1 MKILVIHG
9 PNLNMLGKREKAIY
23 GETTLHEIDALL
35 KKEGQTLNVEVVIFQ
50 SNHEGALIDFIQ
62 KQADS
67 AHGIIINPGA
77 LTHYG
82 FSLHDA
88 LVDSRLPV
96 IEVHLS
102 NIYCRE
108 EWRAYSVIAP
118 VAKGQIS
125 GLGWRG
131 YIAALR
137 ALADELKGEAS
148 S

>member
-9 PNLNMLGKREKAIY
+9 PNLNVLGKREKAIY
-23 GETTLHEIDALL
+23 GETTLQEIDALL
-35 KKEGQTLNVEVVIFQ
+35 KKEGQILNVEVVTFQ
-50 SNHEGALIDFIQ
+50 SNHEGAIIDFIQ

-67 AHGIIINPGA
+67 AQGIIINPGA

-82 FSLHDA
+82 FSLLDA
-88 LVDSRLPV
+88 LIDSKLPV

-102 NIYCRE
+102 NIYRRE
-108 EWRAYSVIAP
+108 EWRACSVIAP
-118 VAKGQIS
+118 LAKGQII

-137 ALADELKGEAS
+137 ALVDELK
-148 S
+148 